1 MCLFGSASNNR
12 FQRFILVNF
21 LNQIIILDL
30 CCIITG
36 IEFWALHIHNLK
48 TRKFKNK
55 PGEWKQS
62 KIFRQNFLFPGSVSQ
77 LSRRL
82 SLLSP
87 DLGWYYWN
95 RSKTKEVFDMNSEKN
110 RIK

>member
-55 PGEWKQS
+55 PGE
-62 KIFRQNFLFPGSVSQ
+62 
-77 LSRRL
+77 
-82 SLLSP
+82 
-87 DLGWYYWN
+87 
-95 RSKTKEVFDMNSEKN
+95 
-110 RIK
+110 